1 MFCLK
6 FDTLSNQI
14 WVYMENKNLL
24 KTKLWAGKYDLR
36 LNFHSKKLEKFS
48 EVFQNF
54 KILEST
60 VKCLEINQISIST
73 DPIFFFFFQMWCIL
87 WKKIRIT

>member
-14 WVYMENKNLL
+14 WVYMENDNLP
-24 KTKLWAGKYDLR
+24 KTKLQGGKCDLS
-36 LNFHSKKLEKFS
+36 LNFHSKKLEKYS
-48 EVFQNF
+48 KLFQNF

-60 VKCLEINQISIST
+60 VKYLEISQISTSA
-73 DPIFFFFFQMWCIL
+73 DPNSIFSQCSVL
-87 WKKIRIT
+87 CGKKIRTVG